1 MISFL
6 RWKRSRS
13 SGSAVVIVDV
23 WLVKV
28 LIIANYINIY
38 ITAIS
43 KSAEKMMMQIKLAI
57 T

>member
-23 WLVKV
+23 RLVKV